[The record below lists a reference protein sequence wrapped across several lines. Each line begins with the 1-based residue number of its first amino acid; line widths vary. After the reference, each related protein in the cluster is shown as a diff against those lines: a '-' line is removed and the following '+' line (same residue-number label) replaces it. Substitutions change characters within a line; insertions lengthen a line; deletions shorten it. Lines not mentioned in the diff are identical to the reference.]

1 MGLLGNGFRHN
12 LTGRI
17 TAATTSIDGGNA
29 ACLPASYNLTAF
41 RRNMMAGGAFS
52 NAKYIGVPVGV
63 SHPTSWLLPQSASYM
78 SMRTTG
84 AGNLAADLIPTRPM
98 TIDMT
103 GSGDLAAT
111 AALVV
116 SMVCAMTGSG
126 SLTATIT
133 GLLDMSCDLDGS
145 GDLAADM
152 SGIASMA
159 VDLLGEGDLSATIA
173 AYGDMTIDIVVTGT
187 GLSTANV
194 GAAVWNALAASF
206 NTAGTMGNKL
216 NSASAA
222 GDPWTAVIPGSY
234 APGEAGNLVGNALA
248 DIPSDVWTKAIEA
261 GFTAE
266 ELMRIFAAV
275 LAGKV
280 SGAGSG
286 TETFVGVDGT
296 TDRVVS
302 TVDDVGNRSA
312 VSLDGS

>member
-84 AGNLAADLIPTRPM
+84 AGNLAADLIPTRSM
-98 TIDMT
+98 SIDMT
-103 GSGDLAAT
+103 GAGDLEAT

-116 SMVCAMTGSG
+116 SMICAMSGSG
-126 SLTATIT
+126 SMTASIV
-133 GLLDMSCDLDGS
+133 GFLNMSCDLAGS
-145 GDLAADM
+145 GDLAAGM
-152 SGIASMA
+152 EGIASMA
-159 VDLLGEGDLSATIA
+159 VDMLGQGDLDATIA

-194 GAAVWNALAASF
+194 GAAVWNSLAAAF
-206 NTAGTMGNKL
+206 NDAGTMGKL
-216 NSASAA
+216 L
-222 GDPWTAVIPGSY
+222 
-234 APGEAGNLVGNALA
+234 NL
-248 DIPSDVWTKAIEA
+248 
-261 GFTAE
+261 
-266 ELMRIFAAV
+266 
-275 LAGKV
+275 
-280 SGAGSG
+280 AGSG
-286 TETFVGVDGT
+286 GVDY
-296 TDRVVS
+296 
-302 TVDDVGNRSA
+302 NLLAQA
-312 VSLDGS
+312 VLDAAEATPIHANMKQTNDEEIIGDGSAGNKFRSHLVP